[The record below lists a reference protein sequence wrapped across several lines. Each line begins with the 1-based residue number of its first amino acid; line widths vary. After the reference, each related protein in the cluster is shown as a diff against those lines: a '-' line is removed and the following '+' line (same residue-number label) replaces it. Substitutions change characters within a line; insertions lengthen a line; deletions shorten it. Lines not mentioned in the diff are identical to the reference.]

1 VSAALAVSDVS
12 KRYGDLWA
20 LRDVS
25 FSAARG
31 ELIAVVGPNGAGK
44 TTLLSIIA
52 HVQPASAGSVSAAAS
67 AVGWAPQ
74 QAAVYER
81 LTVRENL
88 ALFARL
94 ERLDD
99 PAAAVAAMLEQT
111 GLAGRADELAGKL
124 SVGNRQRVNVAI
136 ALLRAPSVLV
146 LDEPAAAL
154 DPGQRERLWQFISE
168 LASAGT
174 TVLFSTHDAAEAHRR
189 AARVLVLAQGSL
201 IYDGTPAGL
210 LDAAGEPHDG
220 DFERALVAFVERSER
235 AAGASA

>member
-1 VSAALAVSDVS
+1 MSAALAVSDVS

-25 FSAARG
+25 FSAQPG

-52 HVQPASAGSVSAAAS
+52 HVQGATAGTVTPAHAQ
-67 AVGWAPQ
+67 VGWAPQ
-74 QAAVYER
+74 EAAVYER
-81 LTVRENL
+81 LSVRENL
-88 ALFARL
+88 GLFARL

-99 PAAAVAAMLEQT
+99 PDAAVAAMLDQT
-111 GLAGRADELAGKL
+111 GLAGRADELVGRL

-136 ALLRAPSVLV
+136 SLLRAPSVLV

-168 LASAGT
+168 LGSAGT
-174 TVLFSTHDAAEAHRR
+174 TVLFSTHDAEEAHRR

-201 IYDGTPAGL
+201 IYDGEPAGL
-210 LDAAGEPHDG
+210 LAAGGEPPGG
-220 DFERALVAFVERSER
+220 DFERALVAFVEQHER
-235 AAGASA
+235 VGAGA